1 MQKQG
6 IFCRKNKEILAANG
20 FIIKALE
27 KNLLVCVLKFFL
39 VWRQLTG
46 FALFSAAK
54 CFCRALLIEL

>member
-27 KNLLVCVLKFFL
+27 KNLLVYVLKFF
-39 VWRQLTG
+39 WFG
-46 FALFSAAK
+46 GS
-54 CFCRALLIEL
+54 